1 MYEAALVGGKPG
13 HGIVPGIT
21 AHALRRRIHE
31 LLRDKNQ
38 TVFTR
43 IPDDKRW
50 RLLADLT
57 LACIRAQFGLKLA
70 QDSRTKRTAWT
81 LDIFAFDVCLALHRA
96 DVPVVA
102 NPDPGASH
110 AQLVVKQL
118 AAIIGLE
125 GSDGTFYNQMR
136 RVRHFLLGSDPDNDD
151 ILQAWLDGQLI
162 VSPDQRE

>member
-1 MYEAALVGGKPG
+1 MHEAAPVGEKPG
-13 HGIVPGIT
+13 HGIVHGIT

-38 TVFTR
+38 IVFTR

-50 RLLADLT
+50 RLLAELT
-57 LACIRAQFGLKLA
+57 LACIRAQFGLNLA
-70 QDSRTKRTAWT
+70 QGSRTKRTAWT
-81 LDIFAFDVCLALHRA
+81 LDVFTFDVCYALHRA

-102 NPDPGASH
+102 DPDPETSH

-136 RVRHFLLGSDPDNDD
+136 RARQFLLGRDPDDD
-151 ILQAWLDGQLI
+151 DVFQAWLDGQLI
-162 VSPDQRE
+162 VLPASRE